1 MATSFPTGLDALTN
15 PTSGNTLA
23 SPDHAGQHADANDAI
38 EALEAKVGVNGSA
51 VTTSLD
57 YKITNNVVLKST
69 FTTKGDIL
77 ATSGASTPTRL
88 AVGSNNQVLT
98 ADSST
103 ATGIK
108 WATPSG
114 GSLMYL
120 GTSTYVASTT
130 ITPTSVYASAKMA
143 VITVV
148 GGGGGSGGVAT
159 TTASQVAI
167 SESGGRAGGIT
178 AMVYASTYSATNSTD
193 FTQAWEIT
201 VGAAGTAGS
210 ATPGAGGSGGL
221 SKVMYPVAAKSPD
234 WAIQG
239 NAGAG
244 GATGTA
250 QTPPYNRPTQGP
262 SSASTSGAVFSPI
275 IVKYASMS
283 YAALD
288 RSWASSTT
296 LGQMAGMH
304 SPLAYLAPD
313 YTTGDSSGAD
323 MSPIVTFTANGTSSQ
338 NLAAYGSGAN
348 AKMRLGSSAAQAGF
362 AGRQGVVYIVWYG

>member
-120 GTSTYVASTT
+120 GTSTYTASTT
-130 ITPTSVYASAKMA
+130 ITPTSVYATAKMA

-159 TTASQVAI
+159 TTAAQVAI
-167 SESGGRAGGIT
+167 SESGGMGGGTT

-193 FTQAWEIT
+193 FTGTWEIT

-221 SKVMYPVAAKSPD
+221 SQVMYPVGAKSPD
-234 WAIQG
+234 WYITG
-239 NAGAG
+239 NGGSG

-250 QTPPYNRPTQGP
+250 QTPPYKRVQT
-262 SSASTSGAVFSPI
+262 SSASATVGGNVFTPI
-275 IVKYASMS
+275 IVREASVMS
-283 YAALD
+283 SD
-288 RSWASSTT
+288 MQESWASSTT
-296 LGQMAGMH
+296 LGQMAGMN
-304 SPLAYLAPD
+304 SPLKYLTPD
-313 YTTGDSSGAD
+313 YVDISNNILQGTH
-323 MSPIVTFTANGTSSQ
+323 ITFTANGTSSS
-338 NLAAYGSGAN
+338 NAATYGSGAN
-348 AKMRLGSSAAQAGF
+348 SKQRLGSSAAQVGF
-362 AGRQGVVYIVWYG
+362 AGRQGVIYIVWYG

>member
-15 PTSGNTLA
+15 PISSNGLN

-88 AVGSNNQVLT
+88 AVGTNNQVLT
-98 ADSST
+98 ADSSA
-103 ATGIK
+103 ATGVK

-114 GSLMYL
+114 GSLKYL
-120 GTSTYVASTT
+120 GTSTYTSSTV
-130 ITPTSVYASAKMA
+130 ITPTSIHPTAKMA

-167 SESGGRAGGIT
+167 SEAGGTAAGLT

-193 FTQAWEIT
+193 FTGSWDIT
-201 VGAAGTAGS
+201 VGAGGTAGS

-221 SKVMYPVAAKSPD
+221 SKVYAPAGSKVED
-234 WAIQG
+234 WYIQANNG
-239 NAGAG
+239 SG

-250 QTPPYNRPTQGP
+250 QTPPYNRV
-262 SSASTSGAVFSPI
+262 SASNGGTGIVSGSAFTPI
-275 IVKYASMS
+275 IVKRSPVFS
-283 YAALD
+283 SHLSQ
-288 RSWASSTT
+288 SWASSTT
-296 LGQMAGMH
+296 LGQNAGMQ
-304 SPLAYLAPD
+304 SPLKYLTPD
-313 YTTGDSSGAD
+313 YVDNQSHTTEQS
-323 MSPIVTFTANGTSSQ
+323 IVTFTANGTSSS
-338 NLAAYGSGAN
+338 NPATYGSGAN
-348 AKMRLGSSAAQAGF
+348 AKQRLGSSSAQAGF